1 MSREQVERAR
11 SKYQEI
17 HDGREGHW
25 FDPGEYEQLK
35 QDWFDEYGEMLLEL
49 AEKATTPDPVLP
61 G

>member
-1 MSREQVERAR
+1 MNREQVETAR
-11 SKYQEI
+11 SKFEEI
-17 HDGREGHW
+17 HDGW

-35 QDWFDEYGEMLLEL
+35 QDWFDEYGEMLLEI